1 MSYFQTLKDS
11 ITCRDAA
18 EKYGLEV
25 SRSGMARCPF
35 HNDHTPSLKVDE
47 RFYCFGCHAQG
58 DVIDLTAR
66 LLGISNYRAAKQLAL
81 DFGIYPRPPT
91 EERIHKPKPPPVT
104 ENFCL
109 SVLMEYYRLQRFWKQ
124 QYAPGSPGE
133 PFHEKFVEA
142 CHRSSFITHL
152 IDEMMD
158 ADPWRRKQV
167 MDILKEDDRIYRL
180 QEYVMKK
187 KMEETEFEKEK

>member
-1 MSYFQTLKDS
+1 MTLFESVKQAV
-11 ITCRDAA
+11 TTRQAA
-18 EKYGLEV
+18 ERYGLEV
-25 SRSGMARCPF
+25 NRSGMAICPF
-35 HNDHTPSLKVDE
+35 HEDHNPSLLLDQ

-58 DVIDLTAR
+58 DVIDLAAR
-66 LLGISNYRAAKQLAL
+66 LLGISNYSAAKQLAL

-91 EERIHKPKPPPVT
+91 EEKIHKPKPPPVT
-104 ENFCL
+104 EALCL
-109 SVLMEYYRLQRFWKQ
+109 SALMEYHRLLRFWKQ
-124 QYAPGSPGE
+124 QYAPVLLEE
-133 PFHEKFVEA
+133 PFCEKFVEA

-152 IDEMMD
+152 IDEMMG

-167 MDILKEDDRIYRL
+167 MDILKEDDRIHHL

>member
-1 MSYFQTLKDS
+1 MSIYTDVKTAVS
-11 ITCRDAA
+11 ARDAA
-18 EKYGLEV
+18 EFYGFNV
-25 SRSGMARCPF
+25 KKNGMMCCPF
-35 HNDHTPSLKVDE
+35 HDDRHPSMKVDK

-66 LLGISNYRAAKQLAL
+66 LLGISNYSAAKQLAQ
-81 DFGIYPRPPT
+81 DFGLYPRSPT
-91 EERIHKPKPPPVT
+91 DEIIPKPKPPPVS
-104 ENFCL
+104 EAHCL
-109 SVLMEYYRLQRFWKQ
+109 YVLMDYDRLLRFWKQ

-133 PFHEKFVEA
+133 PFHEKFVGA

-158 ADPWRRKQV
+158 ADPWRRKQA
-167 MDILKEDDRIYRL
+167 MDILTEDNRIRRL
-180 QEYVMKK
+180 EEYVMKK

>member
-1 MSYFQTLKDS
+1 MSYFQTLKEH

-18 EKYGLEV
+18 ESYGLEV

-35 HNDHTPSLKVDE
+35 HEDHTPSLKLDD
-47 RFYCFGCHAQG
+47 RYYCFGCHAQG
-58 DVIDLTAR
+58 DVIDFTAR
-66 LLGISNYRAAKQLAL
+66 LLGISNYSAAKQLGQ
-81 DFGIYPRPPT
+81 DFGIQSRPPT
-91 EERIHKPKPPPVT
+91 EERIHKAKLPPVS
-104 ENFCL
+104 EAHCL
-109 SVLMEYYRLQRFWKQ
+109 SVLMDYDRLLRFWKQ
-124 QYAPGSPGE
+124 HYAPGSPGE
-133 PFHEKFVEA
+133 PFHEKFVGA

-158 ADPWRRKQV
+158 ADPWCRKQV
-167 MDILKEDDRIYRL
+167 MDILTEDNRIHRL

>member
-1 MSYFQTLKDS
+1 MSYFQTLKDQ

-18 EKYGLEV
+18 ERYGLEV

-35 HNDHTPSLKVDE
+35 HDDHTPSLKLDDWY
-47 RFYCFGCHAQG
+47 YCFGCHAQG

-66 LLGISNYRAAKQLAL
+66 LLGISNYSAAKQLAQ
-81 DFGIYPRPPT
+81 DFGIQLRPST
-91 EERIHKPKPPPVT
+91 EERIHKPKPPPVI

-109 SVLMEYYRLQRFWKQ
+109 SVLMEYYRLLQFWKHH
-124 QYAPGSPGE
+124 YAPGSPGE
-133 PFHEKFVEA
+133 PFHEKYVEA

-167 MDILKEDDRIYRL
+167 MDILKEDDYIHRL

>member
-18 EKYGLEV
+18 EQYGLEV
-25 SRSGMARCPF
+25 NRSGMARCPF
-35 HNDHTPSLKVDE
+35 HDDHTPSLKVDD

-66 LLGISNYRAAKQLAL
+66 LLGISNYSAAKQLAQ
-81 DFGIYPRPPT
+81 DFGFHPRPPT
-91 EERIHKPKPPPVT
+91 DEIIPKPKPPPVS
-104 ENFCL
+104 EMHCL
-109 SVLMEYYRLQRFWKQ
+109 SVLMDYDRLLRFWKQ
-124 QYAPGSPGE
+124 KYAPGSPE
-133 PFHEKFVEA
+133 ETFHDKFVGV

-158 ADPWRRKQV
+158 PDPWRRRQV
-167 MDILKEDDRIYRL
+167 MDILTEDNRIHRL

-187 KMEETEFEKEK
+187 KMEETEFEEEK